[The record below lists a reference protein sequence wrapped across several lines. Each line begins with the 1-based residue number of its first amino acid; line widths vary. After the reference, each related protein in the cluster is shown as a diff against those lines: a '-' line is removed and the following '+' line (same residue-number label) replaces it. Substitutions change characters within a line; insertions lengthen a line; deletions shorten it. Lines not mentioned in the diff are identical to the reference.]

1 MSKRVIFVDDSKTI
15 LATLDLAVE
24 ELIDNKQITINS
36 YQNPLE
42 FLELIKNDKEDYDL
56 AFIDINMPEMNG
68 LELVKEIKEIENF
81 KQKPILILTTENS
94 NEMKQK
100 GKNLGVTGWIVK
112 PFNDEKI
119 VKAITKVLG
128 L

>member
-1 MSKRVIFVDDSKTI
+1 MSKKVVFIDDSKTI
-15 LATLDLAVE
+15 LATLELAIDDLK
-24 ELIDNKQITINS
+24 DSKQISTNS
-36 YQNPLE
+36 YQNPVE
-42 FLELIKNDKEDYDL
+42 FLELIQADKEDFDL

-68 LELVKEIKEIENF
+68 LELVKNIKEIEKF
-81 KQKPILILTTENS
+81 RQKPILILTTENS

-112 PFNDEKI
+112 PFNDDKI
-119 VKAITKVLG
+119 IKAITKVLG